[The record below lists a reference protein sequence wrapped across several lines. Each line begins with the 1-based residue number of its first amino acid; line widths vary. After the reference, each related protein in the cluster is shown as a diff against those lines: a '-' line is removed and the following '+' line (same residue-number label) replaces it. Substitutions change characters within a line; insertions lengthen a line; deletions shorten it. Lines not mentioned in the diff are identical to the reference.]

1 MREQWYRH
9 GDGFILVFSI
19 TSRDSFDEVT
29 AMYHAILRTKDRD
42 YVPLVMV
49 ANKCDLEAQR
59 EVGVTEARA
68 LAKQLGCPFIEAS
81 AKEGVNVN
89 VAFESLVKL
98 IRKDHKV
105 SRKYADRV
113 W

>member
-1 MREQWYRH
+1 
-9 GDGFILVFSI
+9 
-19 TSRDSFDEVT
+19 
-29 AMYHAILRTKDRD
+29 
-42 YVPLVMV
+42 
-49 ANKCDLEAQR
+49 
-59 EVGVTEARA
+59 

-105 SRKYADRV
+105 SRKYAA
-113 W
+113 